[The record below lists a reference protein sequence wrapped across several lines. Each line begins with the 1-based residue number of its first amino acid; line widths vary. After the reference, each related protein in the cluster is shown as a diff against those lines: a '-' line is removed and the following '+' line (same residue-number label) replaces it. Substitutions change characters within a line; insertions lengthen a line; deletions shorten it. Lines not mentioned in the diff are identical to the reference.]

1 MQGQRVVH
9 PGRVHLVRGGQQGR
23 GGGGG
28 QQGRGGGQRH
38 YTLQVPG
45 LDVVQKL
52 VSGQLRER
60 VIHDPGDKG
69 DDNRDS

>member
-23 GGGGG
+23 GGG
-28 QQGRGGGQRH
+28 QRH
-38 YTLQVPG
+38 YTLQIPG
-45 LDVVQKL
+45 LYVVQKL

-69 DDNRDS
+69 DKSDS